1 MNSLIKEVKTQRKES
16 LTEMD
21 VLPHS
26 TDIFNG
32 EDWVGSRG
40 QKEVSDRMVV
50 EFCVQDLLDSVEE
63 VLYKETCSEHSVLTE
78 EDFNLH
84 LGHRYT
90 GTCSHCLADYYMVEQ
105 RCADIYEN
113 PPDYLSMNSEGE
125 MICQSC
131 NYDGKRCECCGIS
144 EKLVKTQCDRT
155 VKFVEIE
162 GAFPPQYLC
171 DECKD
176 YEEDHEELL
185 TEMNE
190 VFETYRG
197 EYEID
202 TDGDPSLLQDDE
214 ETKTTK
220 EIMKEVM
227 DEMFDV
233 SSDISEN
240 VYMNIVNKMKQVYE
254 RL

>member
-1 MNSLIKEVKTQRKES
+1 MET
-16 LTEMD
+16 
-21 VLPHS
+21 LPHS

-32 EDWVGSRG
+32 EDWIGSKK
-40 QKEVSDRMVV
+40 QKEVSDRMDV
-50 EFCVQDLLDSVEE
+50 EFCLQDLLDSVEE
-63 VLYKETCSEHSVLTE
+63 TLYHEICSEQGEAPFLRSFWGSGERVI
-78 EDFNLH
+78 
-84 LGHRYT
+84 
-90 GTCSHCLADYYMVEQ
+90 GTCSQCVADYYMVEQ

-131 NYDGKRCECCGIS
+131 NYDGKKCGCCGIS

-176 YEEDHEELL
+176 YEEEHQELL

-190 VFETYRG
+190 VLETYSG
-197 EYEID
+197 EFEID
-202 TDGDPSLLQDDE
+202 TEGDPSLLQDE
-214 ETKTTK
+214 ETKATKDMMK
-220 EIMKEVM
+220 EIM
-227 DEMFDV
+227 DEMFG
-233 SSDISEN
+233 ISEEIN
-240 VYMNIVNKMKQVYE
+240 ENAYMTIVNKMKQVYE